1 MDSSASIENV
11 LKNSPVDILNAFLD
25 HEEKLSFETNSMHKQ
40 ALEKLLQQVI
50 KASARSI
57 GILYQ
62 VMQKCFEK
70 KHALAMHVGKVISS
84 HLVEKTT
91 KRKTSSSSSSSSGS
105 SSSAASRKRW
115 PPGIPKINKPVDM
128 CEIIVTKPDKFSDE
142 AVLRA
147 RLYLRQIKKAIP
159 PSRANEI
166 LSHFQFKE
174 DLPVNITPKTPMV
187 GKKRA
192 RVEKKRAEEEEE
204 EEEGDEEEEDD
215 DE

>member
-25 HEEKLSFETNSMHKQ
+25 HEDRLSFETNSMHKQ

-70 KHALAMHVGKVISS
+70 KHALAMHVGKVIST
-84 HLVEKTT
+84 HLVEKTS
-91 KRKTSSSSSSSSGS
+91 KRKAPSSSSSA
-105 SSSAASRKRW
+105 AASRKRW

-174 DLPVNITPKTPMV
+174 DLPLNITPKTPMV
-187 GKKRA
+187 GKKRS
-192 RVEKKRAEEEEE
+192 RIEKTSEDEDE
-204 EEEGDEEEEDD
+204 DEEENEQGEEENLD
-215 DE
+215 

>member
-25 HEEKLSFETNSMHKQ
+25 NEDKLSFETNSMHKQ

-91 KRKTSSSSSSSSGS
+91 KRKTPSSGSSSSGS
-105 SSSAASRKRW
+105 SSSAGRKRW

-192 RVEKKRAEEEEE
+192 RVEKQRVEEEEE
-204 EEEGDEEEEDD
+204 EEEDEEEDD